1 MKSITTKI
9 RLINHMG
16 IRNIFQ
22 FYFLIPYMVTF
33 LLFSCAE
40 DTPPD
45 IPDLRYETL
54 GIIQQ
59 EYPKDLAFSPYIA
72 NRYLHISED
81 ENTLYDESPEL
92 LSMSIVIIPEG
103 ENYTPGN
110 YSFGY
115 PVAAMVDSTIVLST
129 QRKLVPG
136 QIDDNSGKGQFCIIS
151 DNYGKDW
158 GDFTELQQLQPYG
171 YAVGELSCIGT
182 FDNKFIQKAFGVLV
196 SEDKGDTWLSS
207 ARAFK
212 YALQDWESYGY
223 NTPQIINHPEFGL
236 IFFTGTNESQN
247 SISIFVSIDNGLS
260 WKDTLTNHTGVDEIS
275 CISPSAMLFDDGSI
289 LIVASDGINM
299 VQYFY
304 KYEAGDTYMDIT
316 FEVEVIENIHNS
328 TGDFADLIL
337 NPVNGRI
344 EMIEG
349 NSLVLRLWS
358 ISPDEIVQGSTNWTK
373 ECILLERQSGLAP
386 MHPAGSVVD
395 EENGVQRIFIYIGGE
410 YPDRNCIFQIIRSLN
425 TNDLSSL
432 ITSFRS

>member
-1 MKSITTKI
+1 MKRITTKVK
-9 RLINHMG
+9 LINYKG
-16 IRNIFQ
+16 IRSIFQ
-22 FYFLIPYMVTF
+22 FCLIIPYIFTF

-45 IPDLRYETL
+45 IPDLRYDTL
-54 GIIQQ
+54 GIIEQ
-59 EYPKDLAFSPYIA
+59 ESAKDLAFSHYIA

-81 ENTLYDESPEL
+81 ENILYDESPEL

-115 PVAAMVDSTIVLST
+115 PVASMVDSTIVLST

-136 QIDDNSGKGQFCIIS
+136 QIDDNSGKGQICIKS
-151 DNYGKDW
+151 DNFGKDW

-171 YAVGELSCIGT
+171 YSVGELSCIGT
-182 FDNKFIQKAFGVLV
+182 FANKFIQKAFGVLI

-223 NTPQIINHPEFGL
+223 NTPQILNHPEFGL
-236 IFFTGTNESQN
+236 VFFTGTNESQD
-247 SISIFVSIDNGLS
+247 SISIFVSGDNGLN

-275 CISPSAMLFDDGSI
+275 CVSPSAMLLNDGNI
-289 LIVASDGINM
+289 LLVSSNGINM

-304 KYEAGDTYMDIT
+304 KYETGDTYMDIT
-316 FEVEVIENIHNS
+316 FEVKVIEDILNS
-328 TGDFADLIL
+328 TNDFPDLIL

-358 ISPDEIVQGSTNWTK
+358 ISTDEIVQGNSNWTK

-425 TNDLSSL
+425 TNDLSSWISSL
-432 ITSFRS
+432 RS